1 MQDIEKTVADWFKQ
15 NNFHWSLLNK
25 GRVVPDE
32 ADVESV
38 LDEAARVLYNEPPGT
53 YLSVG
58 RLIIERTESGHNV
71 YMFIGSYE

>member
-1 MQDIEKTVADWFKQ
+1 MKPVEETIAEWFKE
-15 NNFHWSLLNK
+15 NHFEWKLVK

-32 ADVESV
+32 ADVETA
-38 LDEAARVLYNEPPGT
+38 LDEAARILYNQTDGT

-58 RLIIERTESGHNV
+58 RLIIEKTDNGHNV